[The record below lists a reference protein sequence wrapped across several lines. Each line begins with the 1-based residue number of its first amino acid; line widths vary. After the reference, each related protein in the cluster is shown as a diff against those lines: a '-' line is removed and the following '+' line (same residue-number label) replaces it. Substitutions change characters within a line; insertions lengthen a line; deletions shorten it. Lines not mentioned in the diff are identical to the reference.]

1 MIQKTHVS
9 WKDDLPD
16 LQLLLFAF
24 QFISN
29 NTWQLQNQQIRT
41 IIYMIFEITE
51 RNSFWNFIESNH
63 ICS

>member
-1 MIQKTHVS
+1 MMQKTHVS

-29 NTWQLQNQQIRT
+29 NSCQLQNQQIRT
-41 IIYMIFEITE
+41 TIYMIFKITY
-51 RNSFWNFIESNH
+51 RSI
-63 ICS
+63 